1 MFPFGRDWADEILSF
16 GISVNEPSLKVESG
30 AVQVRLVSHNGG
42 MALFGQVL
50 TAMITPFDSTGAL
63 DIAEAIRLAKWLQDN
78 GNDGLVISG
87 TTGES
92 STLTDPEKLELWEAI
107 IGAVTIPVIAGS
119 GSNDTAH
126 SVHLT
131 KEVTKMGA
139 AGILAVGPYYNRP
152 PQSGLIGHIEAMANA
167 TTLPVVVYDIPVRTG
182 RKISTESLA
191 YLANNVKNVKAL
203 KDAAGN
209 PAEAANLMA
218 MVPKDFELY
227 SGDDGLTL
235 AFLAYGGSGVIGV
248 ATHWSAPEHQ
258 LMVNAFKSGDVKK
271 ARAINDILLES
282 YAFETGDANP
292 NPIPSKVMMNHLG
305 FNVGQCRLPMGP
317 PPAGLD
323 VRAREVH
330 ANLEKARTALR
341 G

>member
-1 MFPFGRDWADEILSF
+1 
-16 GISVNEPSLKVESG
+16 
-30 AVQVRLVSHNGG
+30 
-42 MALFGQVL
+42 MAIFGQVL
-50 TAMITPFDSTGAL
+50 TAMITPFDASGAL
-63 DIAEAIRLAKWLQDN
+63 DLNEAVRLAKWLQDN
-78 GNDGLVISG
+78 GNDGLVVSG

-92 STLTDPEKLELWEAI
+92 STLTDAEKLALWEAVI
-107 IGAVTIPVIAGS
+107 NAVTIPVIAGS

-152 PQSGLIGHIEAMANA
+152 PQSGLEGHITAMANA

-182 RKISTESLA
+182 RKISTQTLA
-191 YLANNVKNVKAL
+191 KLANTVPNIKAL
-203 KDAAGN
+203 KDAAGA
-209 PAEAANLMA
+209 PAETANLMA
-218 MVPKDFELY
+218 QVPKDFELY

-258 LMVNAFKSGDVKK
+258 AMITAFKNGDVAL
-271 ARAINDILLES
+271 ARKYNDILLES
-282 YAFETGDANP
+282 YAFETGDDNP

-305 FNVGQCRLPMGP
+305 FKVGDCRLPMGP
-317 PPAGLD
+317 PPAGLAD
-323 VRAREVH
+323 RAATVHAHLQKARE
-330 ANLEKARTALR
+330 ALSK
-341 G
+341 

>member
-1 MFPFGRDWADEILSF
+1 
-16 GISVNEPSLKVESG
+16 
-30 AVQVRLVSHNGG
+30 
-42 MALFGQVL
+42 MAIFGQVL
-50 TAMITPFDSTGAL
+50 TAMITPFDASGAL
-63 DIAEAIRLAKWLQDN
+63 DLNEAVRLAKWLQDN
-78 GNDGLVISG
+78 GNDGLVVSG

-92 STLTDPEKLELWEAI
+92 STLTDAEKLSLWEAVI
-107 IGAVTIPVIAGS
+107 NAVTIPVIAGS

-152 PQSGLIGHIEAMANA
+152 PQSGLEGHITAMANA

-182 RKISTESLA
+182 RKISTQTLA
-191 YLANNVKNVKAL
+191 KLANTVPNIKAL
-203 KDAAGN
+203 KDAAGA
-209 PAEAANLMA
+209 PAETANLMA
-218 MVPKDFELY
+218 LVPRDFELY

-258 LMVNAFKSGDVKK
+258 AMITAFKKGDVAL
-271 ARAINDILLES
+271 ARKYNDILLES
-282 YAFETGDANP
+282 YAFETGDDNP

-305 FNVGQCRLPMGP
+305 FNVGECRLPMGP
-317 PPAGLD
+317 PPAGLAD
-323 VRAREVH
+323 RAATVH
-330 ANLEKARTALR
+330 ANLQKARQALSK
-341 G
+341 

>member
-1 MFPFGRDWADEILSF
+1 MGA
-16 GISVNEPSLKVESG
+16 GSL
-30 AVQVRLVSHNGG
+30 AVMGHNCP

-50 TAMITPFDSTGAL
+50 TAMITPFDATGAL
-63 DIAEAIRLAKWLQDN
+63 NIDKAVRLAKWLQDN
-78 GNDGLVISG
+78 GNDGLVVSG

-92 STLTDPEKLELWEAI
+92 STLTDQEKLELWDAVI
-107 IGAVTIPVIAGS
+107 KAVTIPVIAGS

-152 PQSGLIGHIEAMANA
+152 PQSGLEAHITAMANA

-182 RKISTESLA
+182 RKINTDTLA
-191 YLANNVKNVKAL
+191 RLANNVKNIKAL

-209 PAEAANLMA
+209 PAETANLMA
-218 MVPKDFELY
+218 QVPKDFELY

-235 AFLAYGGSGVIGV
+235 AFLAYGGVGVIGV

-258 LMVNAFKSGDVKK
+258 LMINAFKNGDVAT
-271 ARAINDILLES
+271 ARAMNDILLES

-292 NPIPSKVMMNHLG
+292 NPIPSKVMMNTLG
-305 FNVGQCRLPMGP
+305 FSVGECRLPMGP

-323 VRAREVH
+323 DRARLVH
-330 ANLEKARTALR
+330 SNLEKARAGLR

>member
-1 MFPFGRDWADEILSF
+1 
-16 GISVNEPSLKVESG
+16 
-30 AVQVRLVSHNGG
+30 

-50 TAMITPFDSTGAL
+50 TAMITPFDATGAL
-63 DIAEAIRLAKWLQDN
+63 NIDEAVRLAKWLQDN
-78 GNDGLVISG
+78 GNDGLVVSG

-92 STLTDPEKLELWEAI
+92 STLTDQEKLELWDAVI
-107 IGAVTIPVIAGS
+107 KAVTIPVIAGS

-152 PQSGLIGHIEAMANA
+152 PQSGLEAHITAMANA

-182 RKISTESLA
+182 RKINTDTLA
-191 YLANNVKNVKAL
+191 RLANNVKNIKAL

-209 PAEAANLMA
+209 PAETANLMA
-218 MVPKDFELY
+218 QVPKDFELY

-235 AFLAYGGSGVIGV
+235 AFLAYGGVGVIGV

-258 LMVNAFKSGDVKK
+258 LMINAFKNGDVAT
-271 ARAINDILLES
+271 ARAMNDILLES

-292 NPIPSKVMMNHLG
+292 NPIPSKVMMNTLG
-305 FNVGQCRLPMGP
+305 FSVGECRLPMGP

-323 VRAREVH
+323 DRARLVH
-330 ANLEKARTALR
+330 SNLEKARAGLR

>member
-1 MFPFGRDWADEILSF
+1 
-16 GISVNEPSLKVESG
+16 
-30 AVQVRLVSHNGG
+30 
-42 MALFGQVL
+42 MAIFGQVL
-50 TAMITPFDSTGAL
+50 TAMITPFDASGAL
-63 DIAEAIRLAKWLQDN
+63 DLNEAVRLAKWLQDN
-78 GNDGLVISG
+78 GNDGLVVSG

-92 STLTDPEKLELWEAI
+92 STLTDAEKLALWEAVI
-107 IGAVTIPVIAGS
+107 KAVTIPVIAGS

-152 PQSGLIGHIEAMANA
+152 PQSGLEGHITAMANA

-182 RKISTESLA
+182 RKISTQTLA
-191 YLANNVKNVKAL
+191 KLANTVPNIKAL
-203 KDAAGN
+203 KDAAGA
-209 PAEAANLMA
+209 PAETANLMA
-218 MVPKDFELY
+218 QVPKDFELY

-258 LMVNAFKSGDVKK
+258 AMITAFKNGDVAL
-271 ARAINDILLES
+271 ARKYNDILLES
-282 YAFETGDANP
+282 YAFETGDDNP

-305 FNVGQCRLPMGP
+305 FKVGDCRLPMGP
-317 PPAGLD
+317 PPAGLAD
-323 VRAREVH
+323 RAATVH
-330 ANLEKARTALR
+330 ANLQKAREALSK
-341 G
+341 

>member
-1 MFPFGRDWADEILSF
+1 
-16 GISVNEPSLKVESG
+16 
-30 AVQVRLVSHNGG
+30 

-50 TAMITPFDSTGAL
+50 TAMITPFDATGAL
-63 DIAEAIRLAKWLQDN
+63 DLAEAVRLAKWLQDN

-92 STLTDPEKLELWEAI
+92 STLTDAEKLALWEAV

-126 SVHLT
+126 SIHLT

-191 YLANNVKNVKAL
+191 YLANNVKNIRAL
-203 KDAAGN
+203 KDAAGA
-209 PAEAANLMA
+209 PAETANLMTL
-218 MVPKDFELY
+218 VPKDFELY

-235 AFLAYGGSGVIGV
+235 AFLAYGGEGVIGV

-258 LMVNAFKSGDVKK
+258 AMISAFKNGDVKT
-271 ARAINDILLES
+271 ARMYNDMLLES

-305 FNVGQCRLPMGP
+305 FAVGECRLPMGP
-317 PPAGLD
+317 PPAGLAD
-323 VRAREVH
+323 RARQVH
-330 ANLEKARTALR
+330 ENLQHARAALSK
-341 G
+341 

>member
-1 MFPFGRDWADEILSF
+1 
-16 GISVNEPSLKVESG
+16 
-30 AVQVRLVSHNGG
+30 
-42 MALFGQVL
+42 
-50 TAMITPFDSTGAL
+50 MITPFDATGAL
-63 DIAEAIRLAKWLQDN
+63 NVDEAVRLARWLQDN

-92 STLTDPEKLELWEAI
+92 STLTDAEKLSLWEAV
-107 IGAVTIPVIAGS
+107 IGGVTIPVIAGS

-152 PQSGLIGHIEAMANA
+152 SQSGLAAHITAMAQA

-182 RKISTESLA
+182 RKISTATLA
-191 YLANNVKNVKAL
+191 KLANTVPNVKAL
-203 KDAAGN
+203 KDAAGA
-209 PAEAANLMA
+209 PAETANLMSQ
-218 MVPKDFELY
+218 VPSDFELY

-258 LMVNAFKSGDVKK
+258 AMISAFKTGDVTT
-271 ARAINDILLES
+271 ARRMNDILLES
-282 YAFETGDANP
+282 YAFETGDDNP

-305 FNVGQCRLPMGP
+305 FEVGECRLPMGP
-317 PPAGLD
+317 PPAGL
-323 VRAREVH
+323 VERAREVH
-330 ANLEKARTALR
+330 ANLEKARAALR

>member
-1 MFPFGRDWADEILSF
+1 
-16 GISVNEPSLKVESG
+16 
-30 AVQVRLVSHNGG
+30 
-42 MALFGQVL
+42 MAIFGQVL
-50 TAMITPFDSTGAL
+50 TAMITPFDANGAL
-63 DIAEAIRLAKWLQDN
+63 DVAEAVRLARWLQDN

-92 STLTDPEKLELWEAI
+92 STLTDPEKLELWEAV

-131 KEVTKMGA
+131 REVTKMGA

-152 PQSGLIGHIEAMANA
+152 PQSGLEAHITAMANA
-167 TTLPVVVYDIPVRTG
+167 TNLPVVVYDIPVRTG
-182 RKISTESLA
+182 RKISTATLA
-191 YLANNVKNVKAL
+191 KLANNVKNIKAL

-209 PAEAANLMA
+209 PAETANLMA

-235 AFLAYGGSGVIGV
+235 AFLAYGGVGVIGV

-258 LMVNAFKSGDVKK
+258 QMITAFRNGDVAT
-271 ARAINDILLES
+271 ARKINDILLES
-282 YAFETGDANP
+282 YAFETGDDNP
-292 NPIPSKVMMNHLG
+292 NPIPSKVMMNLLG
-305 FNVGQCRLPMGP
+305 FSVGECRLPMGP

-323 VRAREVH
+323 ARAQVVIK
-330 ANLEKARTALR
+330 NLEAARASLR
-341 G
+341 A